1 MNFDNLKYGFLISM
15 TTMFGGS
22 TLELYAQDENGGKA
36 KIENSET
43 YRQQF
48 LESIAPDKRD
58 ISVEFVVD
66 SVAEKTSN
74 GDLVADVNVIQLL
87 AYLDQDSDEYQSYM
101 ASRHIVAHEMWH
113 RICMMNDVLE
123 KPMSATHYRTGRDN
137 FEITASLV
145 QLLTFRDDYIHA
157 TPEQRL
163 ELRKLED
170 PKIRMYIMAVEHGL
184 INPLSVDKKDFDF
197 EMEFI
202 ARTVSGYWNNNM
214 AQTYAPLHNAMTEKS
229 GRKEFKSPAYEKNF
243 MRDIKLMNTIGGIDF
258 SKLYNVKDVRNR
270 AAFPEGTAED
280 TTVIRQSL
288 TAPNYETWVNK
299 RSQLKRFSRQ
309 KIDIPNFA
317 GNRLAEERRQ
327 RPHDERKQPYQI
339 AEMAGGYKAYPFMKV
354 PFYAA
359 VQLNG
364 AGRTIKLYPHG
375 AMDVIGASD
384 AAGKANI
391 KTLNYD
397 GSYETGQLKNGRKD
411 GVFVFYNRHKK
422 EIGRCTY
429 VQGRAADGE
438 TVLAAGGE
446 YIRYIY
452 KAGKLAGMDCI
463 REDGTRKPICTLEG
477 GKPVS
482 GLIPTTDARTSSVG
496 RSYLL
501 YSDKQLL
508 AGLLFDRQHR
518 LSEKQDIITGQYGQN
533 VSAQAENAKHK
544 ALAGS
549 TVRIERFYADG
560 KVKYEAER
568 RSITL
573 RQPYGEAERRSI
585 TLRQPYGEAEKSNT
599 VPGQPYGTAEKM
611 RSDTAKKGTGLT
623 ERGSETKKTPAGPTA
638 RYGMAG
644 GHPAAQSVQVCR
656 EALFATDGHPVMAA
670 EYNGGRRSLKI
681 KMREFLSFL
690 KGISMPG
697 TDKNTLVS
705 SLLAFRSRTTTENS
719 IQIAAANASRS
730 AEGANHAAEAG
741 ISRVAAANTAQTA
754 EINSYQITAE
764 TAAQAVEG
772 DSDRTA
778 KASADRTGT
787 GSPLPATSG
796 RKTPATTFENKTDI
810 TDKSSKN
817 QSVADKNQNNPS
829 ARKISA
835 FKNKARFMMMRQ
847 RENV

>member
-36 KIENSET
+36 KIENTET

-66 SVAEKTSN
+66 SVAQKTSN

-170 PKIRMYIMAVEHGL
+170 PKIRMYVMAAEHGL
-184 INPLSVDKKDFDF
+184 INPLSADKKDFDF

-482 GLIPTTDARTSSVG
+482 GLIPTTDAKTSSVG

-573 RQPYGEAERRSI
+573 RQPYGEAE
-585 TLRQPYGEAEKSNT
+585 KSNT

-656 EALFATDGHPVMAA
+656 EALFAPDGHPVMAA

-705 SLLAFRSRTTTENS
+705 SLLAFRSRMTTGNS

-810 TDKSSKN
+810 TGKSSKN
-817 QSVADKNQNNPS
+817 QSVADKNQDNPS

>member
-1 MNFDNLKYGFLISM
+1 
-15 TTMFGGS
+15 
-22 TLELYAQDENGGKA
+22 
-36 KIENSET
+36 
-43 YRQQF
+43 
-48 LESIAPDKRD
+48 
-58 ISVEFVVD
+58 
-66 SVAEKTSN
+66 
-74 GDLVADVNVIQLL
+74 
-87 AYLDQDSDEYQSYM
+87 
-101 ASRHIVAHEMWH
+101 
-113 RICMMNDVLE
+113 
-123 KPMSATHYRTGRDN
+123 
-137 FEITASLV
+137 
-145 QLLTFRDDYIHA
+145 
-157 TPEQRL
+157 
-163 ELRKLED
+163 
-170 PKIRMYIMAVEHGL
+170 
-184 INPLSVDKKDFDF
+184 
-197 EMEFI
+197 
-202 ARTVSGYWNNNM
+202 M
-214 AQTYAPLHNAMTEKS
+214 AQTYATLHNAMTEKS
-229 GRKEFKSPAYEKNF
+229 GRKEFKSPTYEKNF

-573 RQPYGEAERRSI
+573 RQPYGEAE
-585 TLRQPYGEAEKSNT
+585 
-599 VPGQPYGTAEKM
+599 KM
-611 RSDTAKKGTGLT
+611 RSDTAKKGKGLT
-623 ERGSETKKTPAGPTA
+623 ERGSETKKTPAGPTV

-656 EALFATDGHPVMAA
+656 EALFAPDGHPVMAA

-705 SLLAFRSRTTTENS
+705 SLLAFRSRMTTGNS

-741 ISRVAAANTAQTA
+741 ISRVAAANTAQTT

-796 RKTPATTFENKTDI
+796 RKTPATTFENKTD
-810 TDKSSKN
+810 TTGKSSKN
-817 QSVADKNQNNPS
+817 QSVADKKQDNPS